1 MKLPASCR
9 ELLKQMVGIESIN
22 EHHCGRVN
30 PEAELASHL
39 ESICR
44 AWDLPALR
52 LDTGVAGSDNLLIR
66 HQKRPGN
73 PWLLFESHLDTV
85 GTEGMTIDPFGGH
98 IDGSRMYGRG
108 TCDTKGSGAAM
119 LWALSRYAR
128 EKSAGNNVA
137 LLFTVDEE
145 ATKRGISSFVDRHLA
160 GGPVPP
166 IGFTPV
172 GAVVGEPTS
181 LKPVV
186 AHCGVARWAV
196 RTHGVAAHS
205 SDPTR
210 GRSAIRIMMRVI
222 EAIESQY
229 VAHLSASH
237 PLTGPAR
244 CSINMIRG
252 GTAVNIVP
260 DSCDIWVDRR
270 VVPGEDP
277 AAVVPEVVKVLEA
290 LRTEAPGISYS
301 ILDERTDPP
310 LDPAGNER
318 FVSLANATLRA
329 IGLSGEPVGAAFG
342 SDASTLSAHGIP
354 ALLLGPGDIAQAHS
368 CSEYVELTELD
379 AAVDAYYALMC
390 SALEDLQ

>member
-1 MKLPASCR
+1 
-9 ELLKQMVGIESIN
+9 
-22 EHHCGRVN
+22 
-30 PEAELASHL
+30 
-39 ESICR
+39 
-44 AWDLPALR
+44 
-52 LDTGVAGSDNLLIR
+52 
-66 HQKRPGN
+66 
-73 PWLLFESHLDTV
+73 
-85 GTEGMTIDPFGGH
+85 
-98 IDGSRMYGRG
+98 
-108 TCDTKGSGAAM
+108 
-119 LWALSRYAR
+119 
-128 EKSAGNNVA
+128 
-137 LLFTVDEE
+137 
-145 ATKRGISSFVDRHLA
+145 
-160 GGPVPP
+160 
-166 IGFTPV
+166 
-172 GAVVGEPTS
+172 
-181 LKPVV
+181 
-186 AHCGVARWAV
+186 
-196 RTHGVAAHS
+196 
-205 SDPTR
+205 
-210 GRSAIRIMMRVI
+210 MRVI

-229 VAHLSASH
+229 IEHLSASH